1 VSERRAPSPKR
12 VVVLVPC
19 FNEEKAVGD
28 VVRQFREELPDAAIW
43 VFDNNSTD
51 GTVAA
56 ARAAGASVAFERRQG
71 KGYVVQTMFRKVD
84 ADVYVLVDGD
94 GTYPASEVRK
104 LLAPVLAGEADMVI
118 ASRLHIGSSSEF
130 QRRNRFGN
138 VLFRRLL
145 NSIFHVR
152 LTDLLSGY
160 RVFSRRLVRGV
171 PLFGGGFE
179 TEAEMTIRALERGFV
194 VEEMPCDL
202 RQRPAG
208 SHSKIRIVQDGL
220 LILRTI
226 LTLYRDNRPL
236 AFFSWLGVTAIA
248 LAFVPG
254 AWVLADFLRT
264 GQVLRLPSA
273 IVAVGLGLTG
283 LILFVVGLIL
293 HTVTRRFEELFAR
306 VQIFAD
312 DLGVRGTEKER
323 EERP

>member
-19 FNEEKAVGD
+19 FNEEKTVGD
-28 VVRQFREELPDAAIW
+28 VVRQFREELPAAAIW

-118 ASRLHIGSSSEF
+118 ASRLHTGSSSDF
-130 QRRNRFGN
+130 RRRNRFGN

-145 NSIFHVR
+145 NSIFRVR
-152 LTDLLSGY
+152 ITDLLSGY

-194 VEEMPCDL
+194 IEEVPCDL

-236 AFFSWLGVTAIA
+236 AFFGWLSTAAVA

-254 AWVLADFLRT
+254 AWVLVDFLRT

-273 IVAVGLGLTG
+273 FVAVGLGLTG

-293 HTVTRRFEELFAR
+293 HTVTRRFKEVLEQVQRLSDDLDLRGSKRGPEEL
-306 VQIFAD
+306 
-312 DLGVRGTEKER
+312 
-323 EERP
+323 P

>member
-1 VSERRAPSPKR
+1 MNERRPPSAQR
-12 VVVLVPC
+12 IVVLVPC
-19 FNEEKAVGD
+19 FNEERTVGE
-28 VVRQFREELPDAAIW
+28 VVRQFREELPEATIW

-51 GTVAA
+51 GTAAA
-56 ARAAGASVAFERRQG
+56 AREAGASVAFERRQG

-84 ADVYVLVDGD
+84 ADFYVLVDGD

-118 ASRLHIGSSSEF
+118 GSRLHAGSSSEF

-138 VLFRRLL
+138 LLFRRLL
-145 NSIFHVR
+145 NSIFGVHI
-152 LTDLLSGY
+152 TDLLSGY

-179 TEAEMTIRALERGFV
+179 TEAEMTIRAVERGFV
-194 VEEMPCDL
+194 IEEVPCDL

-226 LTLYRDNRPL
+226 LTLYRDHRPL
-236 AFFSWLGVTAIA
+236 AFFGCLGTAA
-248 LAFVPG
+248 VVLAFGPG
-254 AWVLADFLRT
+254 AWVLDDFLRT

-273 IVAVGLGLTG
+273 FVAVGLGLTG

-293 HTVTRRFEELFAR
+293 HTITRRFNEVLEQVQRLSDEL
-306 VQIFAD
+306 
-312 DLGVRGTEKER
+312 GKGS
-323 EERP
+323 P